1 MQPVDRALA
10 ILDEHG
16 PRLFAMLVRLTLR
29 ADVAEDLMQE
39 LFCKLAQDERCAS
52 ARDPAAYAI
61 RMGMNLA
68 FDYRRAQRRMR
79 IVETAA
85 APSADLTPSPLGQ
98 LVQREE
104 LRRML
109 DAIERLPI
117 ESREVIVLRYLERQD
132 YTTIA
137 CQLGKSPHHVRAVC
151 HRALTRLRDL
161 LSAQRPSKMGVVLEK
176 KREH

>member
-1 MQPVDRALA
+1 MQLVDRALA

-29 ADVAEDLMQE
+29 ADVAEELMQE
-39 LFCKLAQDERCAS
+39 LFCKLAQDKRCAS
-52 ARDPAAYAI
+52 ARDPAAYAV

-79 IVETAA
+79 TAETAA
-85 APSADLTPSPLGQ
+85 APSAEAMPSPLGQ

-109 DAIERLPI
+109 DAIDQLPV

-137 CQLGKSPHHVRAVC
+137 DQLDKSPHHVRAVC
-151 HRALTRLRDL
+151 HRALSRLRDL
-161 LSAQRPSKMGVVLEK
+161 LGAQRPSKVGAVLET